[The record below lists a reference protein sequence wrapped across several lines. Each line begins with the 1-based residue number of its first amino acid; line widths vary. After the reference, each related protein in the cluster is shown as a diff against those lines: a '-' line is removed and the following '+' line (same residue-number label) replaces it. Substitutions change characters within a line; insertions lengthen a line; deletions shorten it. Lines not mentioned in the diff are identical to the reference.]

1 MFCRTTFND
10 SQLSSR
16 PPSSDGIP
24 IDFDRTLYYKMITD
38 LNALPVSKKPR
49 VLNSDG
55 MSPEIPC
62 VPKYAVFSPKTP

>member
-1 MFCRTTFND
+1 
-10 SQLSSR
+10 
-16 PPSSDGIP
+16 
-24 IDFDRTLYYKMITD
+24 LYYKMITD